1 MRFSLFFIVGFTAGI
16 GAATPVNLYKSNTI
30 EHLPREV
37 IEGRCY
43 AGARSGS
50 GNGICYENYEARSG
64 WTGNCDPAPYAV
76 RIDDLPETAAIHSL
90 RYNRYTSSTYLP

>member
-16 GAATPVNLYKSNTI
+16 GAATPVNLYESNTI

-64 WTGNCDPAPYAV
+64 WTGNCDPAPYAC
-76 RIDDLPETAAIHSL
+76 
-90 RYNRYTSSTYLP
+90 TSNGNYCNLSTVPGGVVMCT